1 MNHRHQQARLLHWLL
16 PLLCSIVL
24 AMIHPSAF
32 SAPSISAPPS
42 VELQYV
48 VRVKIT
54 AMSIGGSSS
63 IKWEKNG
70 DQYNILTSARG
81 NALGKVLDSSSRGH
95 IGTAEL
101 RPDLYREK
109 SIGKNET
116 TTTFNYPEKA
126 LSFAPSGKSIP
137 MESGIQD
144 RASMIWQL
152 VSMMRA
158 APQKF
163 TPGSKMKLK
172 IAGRNRLDV
181 WSLTVREDV
190 TLLTLLG
197 ELNAIHLEIRD
208 SKNKLIEAWMAPQ
221 KEYYPIKLIFDDH
234 RNFRL
239 EQAIKT
245 ITKK

>member
-1 MNHRHQQARLLHWLL
+1 MNHRHKQARLLHWLL

-24 AMIHPSAF
+24 AIIHPSAF
-32 SAPSISAPPS
+32 SAPSLSPPPS

-81 NALGKVLDSSSRGH
+81 NALGKVLDSSSKGH
-95 IGTAEL
+95 IGTSEL
-101 RPDLYREK
+101 KPDLYREK
-109 SIGKNET
+109 SFSKSET
-116 TTTFNYPEKA
+116 TTTFHHLDKS
-126 LSFAPSGKSIP
+126 LIFASGGKSIP
-137 MESGIQD
+137 LESGTQD

-163 TPGSKMKLK
+163 APGSTMKLK
-172 IAGRNRLDV
+172 IAGRNRIDV
-181 WSLTVREDV
+181 WTLTVRDEV

-197 ELNAIHLEIRD
+197 ELNAVHLEIRD
-208 SKNKLIEAWMAPQ
+208 SKNKVIEAWMAPQ
-221 KEYYPIKLIFDDH
+221 KEYYPIKLIYDDNK
-234 RNFRL
+234 NFRL